1 MRERHPV
8 FPYNRVVDSRPTAA
22 ASLAIAGLVVFTI
35 WITWQA
41 KALEMNST
49 GHDRTNELVGK
60 PAPEFALPS
69 LDGQIVSLAAYRGNK
84 KVVLSYW
91 ASWCGPC
98 RMELP
103 VLRSFYQR
111 MHKPDADF
119 EILAVSIDHDREPA
133 QDYATEA
140 KLPFPVLLDSSEK
153 TAESYLVNG
162 IPAMFVI
169 GKNGNVTSAHVG
181 FDASL
186 EFLLAH
192 ELGIQNYTP
201 AMGTPDVSRH

>member
-1 MRERHPV
+1 
-8 FPYNRVVDSRPTAA
+8 VDSRPKAA
-22 ASLAIAGLVVFTI
+22 VSLAIASLAVFSV

-41 KALEMNST
+41 KALEMNT
-49 GHDRTNELVGK
+49 AGHDRTRELIGK
-60 PAPEFALPS
+60 PAPDFALPS
-69 LDGQIVSLAAYRGNK
+69 LDGRTVSLAAYRGNK

-103 VLRSFYQR
+103 VLRRFYQR
-111 MHKPDADF
+111 MHQADADF
-119 EILAVSIDHDREPA
+119 EFLAISIDHDREPA
-133 QDYATEA
+133 QDYANEA

-162 IPAMFVI
+162 IPALFVI
-169 GKNGNVTSAHVG
+169 DKSGRVTSAHVG
-181 FDASL
+181 FDAGL

-201 AMGTPDVSRH
+201 AMGAPDVSRH